1 MGSRLAPLAF
11 EFNGRDEF
19 PCGGRECPQYP
30 GRPTDRPHS
39 RRLGG
44 HSGLGIRMFDIPLEL
59 PAVAVGVAWHPRND
73 DDAAHTWLRGLLIE
87 SFARLPV

>member
-1 MGSRLAPLAF
+1 MPVVVPSHTSAMLLARSSRLIALTVDGSVDTA
-11 EFNGRDEF
+11 
-19 PCGGRECPQYP
+19 
-30 GRPTDRPHS
+30 
-39 RRLGG
+39 
-44 HSGLGIRMFDIPLEL
+44 GLGIRMFDIPLEL